1 MRHTHVSYTRA
12 SDMVSTLCIAVF
24 VVVHV
29 AATQV
34 ARAIIS
40 GRARG
45 HSCVGMKIDFTASLI
60 SVTISKMKKEMKKAV
75 DERKKRIEQARAE
88 TCKIPEIYVYWL
100 RTRQTLR
107 DTHAKHAWKTRT
119 DYCAWRNPPVEYTR
133 SKERNPAG
141 PYLALHAIP
150 SSRSVSSSSRRK
162 RKEVRNLSESSWSTA
177 LIDALHVRDCN
188 CRGRL
193 LQFGASLAPV
203 TCHEGAQLIPGC
215 GATGGE

>member
-100 RTRQTLR
+100 RTRQTLHPR
-107 DTHAKHAWKTRT
+107 HACQARLEDTHRLLRMEESTSSIHEVKGTEPCGPIPGVA
-119 DYCAWRNPPVEYTR
+119 RNPFLSFRVLVIATKAQGGPQSERIVLVNSTHRCTPRPRLQLPWALAAVRRQSSPCNMPRR
-133 SKERNPAG
+133 SA
-141 PYLALHAIP
+141 AD
-150 SSRSVSSSSRRK
+150 SRM
-162 RKEVRNLSESSWSTA
+162 W
-177 LIDALHVRDCN
+177 
-188 CRGRL
+188 
-193 LQFGASLAPV
+193 
-203 TCHEGAQLIPGC
+203 CHWW
-215 GATGGE
+215 